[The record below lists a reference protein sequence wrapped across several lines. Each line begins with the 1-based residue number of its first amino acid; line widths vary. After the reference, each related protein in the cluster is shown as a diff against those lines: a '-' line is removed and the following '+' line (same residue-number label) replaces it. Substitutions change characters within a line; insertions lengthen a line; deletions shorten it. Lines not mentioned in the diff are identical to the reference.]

1 MSDAAALADAAAD
14 YKDAQKAADDAK
26 AKLALRVQRAW
37 QDGKTATEIAEV
49 TGVHR
54 LTIGKWVAGLR
65 SEGGISETDV
75 AQLVGV
81 VDRPAEWSALVRLLV
96 DRHRGVS
103 IADCSRASGV
113 SVEAGYARLHD
124 YR

>member
-1 MSDAAALADAAAD
+1 MSDAVLADAAES
-14 YKDAQKAADDAK
+14 YRDAQKAADDAK

-37 QDGKTATEIAEV
+37 QGGQTATEIAEA

-65 SEGGISETDV
+65 SEEGISENDV
-75 AQLVGV
+75 AELRGV
-81 VDRPAEWSALVRLLV
+81 VDRPAEWSALVRRLV

-103 IADCSRASGV
+103 IADCSRASGI

-124 YR
+124 YK

>member
-1 MSDAAALADAAAD
+1 MSDAALADAAAT

-26 AKLALRVQRAW
+26 ARLALRVQRAW
-37 QDGKTATEIAEV
+37 QSGRTATEIAEV

-65 SEGGISETDV
+65 SEGGLSRTDV
-75 AQLVGV
+75 AELLGV
-81 VDRPAEWSALVRLLV
+81 VDRPAEWSALVRRLV

-103 IADCSRASGV
+103 IADCSRASGI

-124 YR
+124 YK

>member
-37 QDGKTATEIAEV
+37 QSGKTATEIAEA

-65 SEGGISETDV
+65 SEEGISETDV
-75 AQLVGV
+75 DELRSVA
-81 VDRPAEWSALVRLLV
+81 DRPAEWSALVRRLV
-96 DRHRGVS
+96 DRSRGVS
-103 IADCSRASGV
+103 IADCSRASGI

-124 YR
+124 YK

>member
-1 MSDAAALADAAAD
+1 MSDAALADAAES
-14 YKDAQKAADDAK
+14 YRDAQKAADDAK

-37 QDGKTATEIAEV
+37 QGGQTATEIAEV

-54 LTIGKWVAGLR
+54 LTIGKWVVGLR
-65 SEGGISETDV
+65 SEEGLSETDV
-75 AQLVGV
+75 AELRGV
-81 VDRPAEWSALVRLLV
+81 VDRPAEWSALVRRLV

-103 IADCSRASGV
+103 IADCSRASGI

-124 YR
+124 YK